1 MKDFFPFENAN
12 WPALLVE
19 EAGVIRRANKAASQ
33 VFGAM
38 VEAESSLLSALW
50 AQENTISAEKFLG
63 SPERSAS
70 TSLVLKF
77 KGKGGAV
84 HAFNAYIC
92 PLSRDGT
99 RYLLFQLFK
108 EVAGQDP
115 ASGPAKASDSGAM
128 DANLAHKQKLD
139 CALQL
144 ARSVALDFNNALTSV
159 LGHASLLLSKAD
171 ADHAW
176 RGSLVEIE
184 KSASKAAEIAAD
196 LAAFSRQEKET
207 KTQAT
212 GNLNPLLERTV
223 NLFRTP
229 ENAGIQF
236 TLQLEPKPF
245 GVKFDEAK
253 IQQAFVKILE
263 NAVEVVTSNGQIS
276 IETRNM
282 EVATE
287 AQDRSVRLAPGT
299 YVCILISDN
308 GAGIAADILPRI
320 FEPFFTTK
328 EKPHR
333 GLGLAFAY
341 GIVTNHGGAIAV
353 SSELNFGTSVRVYL
367 PATKRVVKQT
377 NFDTNEL
384 FGVETILMVDDED
397 LLLNMGQM
405 VLSSYGY
412 RVLTANSG
420 QDALKIL
427 EGGEPIDLVITDLVM
442 PHMSGREL
450 IERIREMSP
459 SMRILCTSG
468 YVRGQNVEEESGYL
482 QKPFTSQ
489 ELLKKVK
496 QSLA

>member
-19 EAGVIRRANKAASQ
+19 EAGTIRRANKAAAQ
-33 VFGAM
+33 VFGGV
-38 VEAESSLLSALW
+38 VETDSSLLSALW
-50 AQENTISAEKFLG
+50 SNENPISAEKFLG

-70 TSLVLKF
+70 TSLTLKL
-77 KGKGGAV
+77 KAKGGGTN
-84 HAFNAYIC
+84 AFNAYVC
-92 PLSRDGT
+92 PLTRDGT
-99 RYLLFQLFK
+99 KYLLFQLFK
-108 EVAGQDP
+108 EGAATP
-115 ASGPAKASDSGAM
+115 SLNGPTKAADSTTV

-144 ARSVALDFNNALTSV
+144 ARTVALDFNNALTSV

-171 ADHAW
+171 PDHAW

-184 KSASKAAEIAAD
+184 KSAAKAAEIAAD

-212 GNLNPLLERTV
+212 GSLNPLLERTV
-223 NLFRTP
+223 DLFRKP
-229 ENAGIQF
+229 EYGRVQF
-236 TLQLEPKPF
+236 ALHLESKPF

-263 NAVEVVTSNGQIS
+263 NAVDAVTENGQVS

-282 EVATE
+282 ETSTE
-287 AQDRSVRLAPGT
+287 TQDRSVKLSAGT
-299 YVCILISDN
+299 YVCVVISDN
-308 GAGIAADILPRI
+308 GEGIAPDILPRI

-341 GIVTNHGGAIAV
+341 GIITNHGGAIAV
-353 SSELNFGTSVRVYL
+353 SSEPGLGTSVRIYL
-367 PATKRVVKQT
+367 PATKRVIKAAS
-377 NFDTNEL
+377 FDANDL
-384 FGVETILMVDDED
+384 FGIETILMVDDED

-405 VLSSYGY
+405 VLSSFGY

-427 EGGEPIDLVITDLVM
+427 KDGEPIDLVITDLVM

-450 IERIREMSP
+450 IEKIHELSP
-459 SMRILCTSG
+459 GMRILCTSG

-489 ELLKKVK
+489 ELLTKVK
-496 QSLA
+496 QSLT